1 MAEVLILSDRTVSET
16 MPDYPVAVRYLQPVD
31 IHVFLSDRMSSDPP
45 QLLYHVAYKT
55 GQ

>member
-16 MPDYPVAVRYLQPVD
+16 MPEYPLLPDVFSQSIFTYFVRQY
-31 IHVFLSDRMSSDPP
+31 
-45 QLLYHVAYKT
+45 